1 MKFLIKLYQYLLRC
15 FQGDKIGSS
24 KVSIPLEIL
33 EDELIV
39 RGIVHPLFYSK
50 KKISDNAFLPPPKG
64 RKDVSVL
71 RHDHTDSHFCKNHS
85 SSLRIGENTYCG
97 LGVLLAKS
105 VDEVNKAEE
114 YKLENGELINIIL
127 KATPNHQE
135 NLPMHADII
144 YSHSMDDDEPK
155 TLMRKIAK
163 ALKNKSEYL
172 NDPYPNESNWKGKE
186 ITKDIFTKQ

>member
-1 MKFLIKLYQYLLRC
+1 MKFLLKLFQFFQRF
-15 FQGDKIGSS
+15 FQGTKTISS
-24 KVSIPLEIL
+24 EVNIPLEIS

-50 KKISDNAFLPPPKG
+50 KKISDNAFLPPPSG

-71 RHDHTDSHFCKNHS
+71 RHDYTDSHFCKNHS
-85 SSLRIGENTYCG
+85 SSLKIGENTYCG
-97 LGVLLAKS
+97 LGILLAKN
-105 VDEVNKAEE
+105 VDEVNSAGE
-114 YKLENGELINIIL
+114 YKLENGELIRVFL
-127 KATPNHQE
+127 KATPNIQA

-163 ALKNKSEYL
+163 ELKKKAEYL
-172 NDPYPNESNWKGKE
+172 NDPYPTEKDWRGQA
-186 ITKDIFTKQ
+186 ITKELFEQK

>member
-1 MKFLIKLYQYLLRC
+1 MKFLIKLYQYLLRF
-15 FQGDKIGSS
+15 FQGAKTDSS
-24 KVSIPLEIL
+24 DVSIPLEISQ
-33 EDELIV
+33 DELIV

-50 KKISDNAFLPPPKG
+50 KKITDNAFLPPPSG

-71 RHDHTDSHFCKNHS
+71 RHEFTDSHFCKNHS
-85 SSLRIGENTYCG
+85 SSLKIGENSYCG

-105 VDEVNKAEE
+105 VDEVNRAEE
-114 YKLENGELINIIL
+114 YKLENGELINVIL
-127 KATPNHQE
+127 KATPNIEE

-163 ALKNKSEYL
+163 ALKKKSEYL
-172 NDPYPNESNWKGKE
+172 HDPQPTEKDWKGQVISKE
-186 ITKDIFTKQ
+186 LFQQK